1 MGCQDGAMATWKDL
15 REPNVFWIGAHR
27 GGLGLG
33 PENTLETALLGFRSG
48 AHFWELDVQL
58 SADGVPMVLHDDT
71 LERTTNAPILYPERR
86 PWYVWSFTRSELA
99 TLGIVGFRKEKLRDN
114 ADPTP
119 SAVLRIPSLRE
130 ALEMTRNLGWLVNVE
145 IKGKAEH
152 HDRLVQET
160 LRLITELG
168 MVSQVLLSSF
178 HLDVL
183 SRVRAL
189 GIPVA
194 TGVLVKEDVKD
205 PVGLVRAWKAFAFHP
220 AQSHVHPN
228 MIQSCRNEG
237 IPVIVWTV
245 NDSARVQELQGWGVS
260 AVISDRP
267 DEMCGKTKLSAHA

>member
-1 MGCQDGAMATWKDL
+1 MATWKDL
-15 REPNVFWIGAHR
+15 RESNVFWIGAHR
-27 GGLGLG
+27 GGLALG

-71 LERTTNAPILYPERR
+71 LERTTNAPSLYPERR
-86 PWYVWSFTRSELA
+86 PWYVWNFSRSELA
-99 TLGIVGFRKEKLRDN
+99 ALNIVDFRKNKLHDN
-114 ADPTP
+114 AHQTP
-119 SAVLRIPSLRE
+119 SKVLRIPTLRE

-152 HDRLVQET
+152 HERLVQET

-178 HLDVL
+178 HLEVL

-189 GIPVA
+189 KVPVA
-194 TGVLVKEDVKD
+194 TGVLVSDDVKD
-205 PVGLVRAWKAFAFHP
+205 PVGLVRAWKAFSFHP
-220 AQSHVHPN
+220 EQSRVHPE
-228 MIQSCRNEG
+228 MIEACRNEG
-237 IPVIVWTV
+237 IPVIAWTV
-245 NDSARVQELQGWGVS
+245 NDSTRVQKLQNWSVS

-267 DEMCGKTKLSAHA
+267 DELCGKAKRSAHV